1 MYVIGLSVSLI
12 QIRKIDGE
20 SSSYVD
26 ALNLPH
32 AQSAGMSVENHES
45 ELRCM
50 RLLTNIF

>member
-1 MYVIGLSVSLI
+1 MSFSLI
-12 QIRKIDGE
+12 QIHKIDGE

-32 AQSAGMSVENHES
+32 AQSAGMSVESHDS

-50 RLLTNIF
+50 CLLTNIF